1 MTGLSERDD
10 ITLRL
15 LAIAERT
22 TVAEQRRRALA
33 AYAVCAREDP
43 RIAEAVRL
51 MLASRRDRQRR
62 RGGTVVSLAARGR
75 EVAQ

>member
-1 MTGLSERDD
+1 MTGRSERDD

-33 AYAVCAREDP
+33 AHAAGARADP
-43 RIAEAVRL
+43 WIAEAVRL
-51 MLASRRDRQRR
+51 VFASRRDRQRR
-62 RGGTVVSLAARGR
+62 RAGNVVSLTARGR